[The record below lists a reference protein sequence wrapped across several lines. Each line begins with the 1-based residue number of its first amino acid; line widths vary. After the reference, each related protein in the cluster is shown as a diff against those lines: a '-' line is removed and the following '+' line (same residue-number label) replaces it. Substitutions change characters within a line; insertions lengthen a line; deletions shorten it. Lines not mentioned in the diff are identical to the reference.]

1 MPCKDTKS
9 VITVRLD
16 SCERLIN
23 FNFNKDTCGKVIGD
37 GTGYNAICIGMKAE
51 DILNNEF
58 SEIVERLEAEGS
70 EEQFLL
76 YLEWDALRSAIAQYL
91 GKDDG
96 ADTKK
101 RQIASIIHDGENVEI
116 SQIIQPLENM
126 PKLVPCRVRAK
137 ESDG

>member
-23 FNFNKDTCGKVIGD
+23 FNFAKDTCGKTIGD
-37 GTGYNAICIGMKAE
+37 GTGYNAICIGMKPE
-51 DILNNEF
+51 KILEIEF
-58 SEIVERLEAEGS
+58 SDIVEQLEAEGS

-96 ADTKK
+96 TDTTK

-116 SQIIQPLENM
+116 SQIIQPPENM

-137 ESDG
+137 ENDS